1 MTNDR
6 TSSPTSST
14 HTTGSTDDALLGRR
28 SVLSGGALA
37 VGGAVLLA
45 GCGGSSTTATA
56 PAGAAATTPAAPT
69 SASVEDSAPLA
80 QLADIPVGSAVAATM
95 GGKAVVVAQP
105 TAGNAVAF
113 SAICT
118 HKGCTVAPAGAK
130 LNCPCHGSVYDAM
143 TGKVLSGPAPRALT
157 PVPVTVK
164 DGAVVASSA

>member
-1 MTNDR
+1 MTSSR
-6 TSSPTSST
+6 TSQNDPATP
-14 HTTGSTDDALLGRR
+14 STDDALLGRR

-37 VGGAVLLA
+37 VGGAALLA
-45 GCGGSSTTATA
+45 GCGGGSTS
-56 PAGAAATTPAAPT
+56 AGATTTTSDATTPAATT
-69 SASVEDSAPLA
+69 SAATSADAAPLA

-105 TAGNAVAF
+105 TAGTAVAF

-130 LNCPCHGSVYDAM
+130 LNCPCHGSVFDAM
-143 TGKVLSGPAPRALT
+143 TGKVLAGPAPRALT
-157 PVPVTVK
+157 SVPVTVK

>member
-1 MTNDR
+1 M
-6 TSSPTSST
+6 TSSRISSNDT
-14 HTTGSTDDALLGRR
+14 NGLTDDAKLGRR

-37 VGGAVLLA
+37 VGGAALLA
-45 GCGGSSTTATA
+45 GCGGSSTTST
-56 PAGAAATTPAAPT
+56 GAATTPAATTPAET
-69 SASVEDSAPLA
+69 SAAPSSEDAGPLA

-105 TAGNAVAF
+105 TAGTAVAF

-130 LNCPCHGSVYDAM
+130 LNCPCHGSVYDAL

-157 PVPVTVK
+157 SVPVTVK
-164 DGAVVASSA
+164 DGAVVAGTA

>member
-1 MTNDR
+1 M
-6 TSSPTSST
+6 TSSPNTST
-14 HTTGSTDDALLGRR
+14 DTTGPTDDVLLGRR

-37 VGGAVLLA
+37 VGGAALLA
-45 GCGGSSTTATA
+45 GCGGSSTSAT
-56 PAGAAATTPAAPT
+56 GAATTPAATTPAET
-69 SASVEDSAPLA
+69 SAAPTTEDAGPLA
-80 QLADIPVGSAVAATM
+80 QLADIPVGSAVAATL

-105 TAGNAVAF
+105 TAGTAVAF

-130 LNCPCHGSVYDAM
+130 LNCPCHGSVYDAL

-157 PVPVTVK
+157 SVPVTVK